1 MVAHC
6 EFHSCRHV
14 EIIFMSIRFRD
25 RAYRPGCEHLE
36 CRITLSTA
44 HHSVAAIASVRL
56 ASSKPRPI
64 HHTAIS
70 GLVPLDQL
78 GPGTSYQGF
87 SGGLYGNGS
96 NQPPPSLLDAA
107 NVAAGQVVP
116 RGIYGA
122 PSNSGKVGVIAI
134 GQSTTKQWFPYFQ
147 RLSAGRLPGQFVL
160 VNAGQDSV
168 VAQNWAS
175 SPQPW
180 SVADSLV
187 AASRLSRYQVQVAI
201 IDSARIRSW
210 NDGDLPSQVNAYS
223 SNLARIVSIA
233 KAHYPNLSLVYFLP
247 FHDSEFVSPRRMLQE
262 PFSYQLGFGI
272 QHLVTTQGTGSPVL
286 LWGPYI
292 WADMADP
299 SFYYDGIHFRPAGR
313 AAMASLMWS
322 FLQTDPVA
330 ARWLWNGLP
339 ATPPPPQPPVP
350 INPPQPPVP
359 LNPLPPVVFP
369 IPVQLH

>member
-1 MVAHC
+1 MAITLK
-6 EFHSCRHV
+6 S
-14 EIIFMSIRFRD
+14 

-36 CRITLSTA
+36 SRITLSSA
-44 HHSVAAIASVRL
+44 HHSLPSTAATVRAL
-56 ASSKPRPI
+56 SKSRS
-64 HHTAIS
+64 ANQAAVS

-87 SGGLYGNGS
+87 SGGLYGNGA
-96 NQPPPSLLDAA
+96 NQPSPGLRDAA

-122 PSNSGKVGVIAI
+122 PSSSGKVGVIAI

-147 RLSAGRLPGQFVL
+147 RLSAGRLPGQVVL

-168 VAQNWAS
+168 VAQSWAS

-187 AASRLSRYQVQVAI
+187 AASRLSRFQVQVAI

-210 NDGDLPSQVNAYS
+210 NDGNLPSQVNAYS
-223 SNLARIVSIA
+223 SNLARIVSMA

-262 PFSYQLGFGI
+262 PYTYQLGFGI
-272 QHLVTTQGTGSPVL
+272 QHLVTTQSSGSPVS
-286 LWGPYI
+286 LWGPYV
-292 WADMADP
+292 WAEMANP
-299 SFYYDGIHFRPAGR
+299 AYYYDGIHFTSAGR
-313 AAMASLMWS
+313 AAMASLMWT
-322 FLQTDPVA
+322 FLETDPVA

-339 ATPPPPQPPVP
+339 QSRVLPQPRLPLKPSLPVIP
-350 INPPQPPVP
+350 TLPVI
-359 LNPLPPVVFP
+359 PVVSPF
-369 IPVQLH
+369 PVQLH

>member
-1 MVAHC
+1 MA
-6 EFHSCRHV
+6 
-14 EIIFMSIRFRD
+14 
-25 RAYRPGCEHLE
+25 
-36 CRITLSTA
+36 LSSA
-44 HHSVAAIASVRL
+44 HHSVAATGAFELRV
-56 ASSKPRPI
+56 SKLRPI
-64 HHTAIS
+64 HKAVVA

-87 SGGLYGNGS
+87 SGGLYGDGS
-96 NQPPPSLLDAA
+96 NQTPPALLDAA
-107 NVAAGQVVP
+107 NAAAGQVVP

-122 PSNSGKVGVIAI
+122 PSGSGKIGVIAI

-147 RLSAGRLPGQFVL
+147 RLAAGRLPGQFVL
-160 VNAGQDSV
+160 VNAGQDSI

-180 SVADSLV
+180 SVADKMV

-210 NDGDLPSQVNAYS
+210 DDGNLQAQVNAYS

-247 FHDSEFVSPRRMLQE
+247 FHDSEFVSPRRILQE

-272 QHLVTTQGTGSPVL
+272 QHLVTTQGNGSPVL
-286 LWGPYI
+286 LWGPYV
-292 WADMADP
+292 WGDMANP
-299 SFYYDGIHFRPAGR
+299 AYFYDGIHFTSAGR
-313 AAMASLMWS
+313 EEMASLMWS

-330 ARWLWNGLP
+330 GRWLWNGLLP
-339 ATPPPPQPPVP
+339 TPSPPPTPVAIKPTPPVP
-350 INPPQPPVP
+350 INPVLPIVP
-359 LNPLPPVVFP
+359 P

>member
-1 MVAHC
+1 MAIT
-6 EFHSCRHV
+6 SKN
-14 EIIFMSIRFRD
+14 
-25 RAYRPGCEHLE
+25 RAYRPCCEHLE
-36 CRITLSTA
+36 CRITLSSA
-44 HHSVAAIASVRL
+44 HPSVPRTAAIVRAL
-56 ASSKPRPI
+56 SKSRS
-64 HHTAIS
+64 ANQAAVS

-78 GPGTSYQGF
+78 GPGTNYQGF

-96 NQPPPSLLDAA
+96 NQPSPGLLDAA
-107 NVAAGQVVP
+107 DAAAGQVVP

-122 PSNSGKVGVIAI
+122 PSSAGKVGVIAI

-147 RLSAGRLPGQFVL
+147 RLSAGRLPRQFVL

-168 VAQNWAS
+168 VAQTWAS

-187 AASRLSRYQVQVAI
+187 AASRLSRDQVQVAI

-210 NDGDLPSQVNAYS
+210 KDGNLQAQVSAYS
-223 SNLARIVSIA
+223 ANLARIVSIA

-272 QHLVTTQGTGSPVL
+272 QHLVTTQGSSSPVL
-286 LWGPYI
+286 LWGPYV
-292 WADMADP
+292 WAEMANP
-299 SFYYDGIHFRPAGR
+299 AYYYDGIHFSSAGR

-330 ARWLWNGLP
+330 ARWLWNELP
-339 ATPPPPQPPVP
+339 QTPPQP
-350 INPPQPPVP
+350 QPTLP
-359 LNPLPPVVFP
+359 LKPLFPVVSPFP
-369 IPVQLH
+369 GQLH